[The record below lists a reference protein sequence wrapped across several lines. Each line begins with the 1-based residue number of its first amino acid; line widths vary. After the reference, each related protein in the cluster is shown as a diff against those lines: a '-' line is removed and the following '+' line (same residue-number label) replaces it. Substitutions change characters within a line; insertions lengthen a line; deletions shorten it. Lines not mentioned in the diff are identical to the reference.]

1 MPPKDIAKGLKIS
14 QLSVRKMIKRK
25 GIKHLKRLKTPYINY
40 ATQKGHLED
49 AGCLL
54 EKFEAS
60 PQMIERV
67 IFQDEFKFESE
78 FLLQISINS
87 QNDRVYFKGQKKM
100 LLIKNLSHQTNRQ
113 SVRVML
119 SLLCYV
125 LV

>member
-1 MPPKDIAKGLKIS
+1 M
-14 QLSVRKMIKRK
+14 
-25 GIKHLKRLKTPYINY
+25 
-40 ATQKGHLED
+40 ED

-67 IFQDEFKFESE
+67 IFQDAFKFESE

-119 SLLCYV
+119 SLL
-125 LV
+125 

>member
-1 MPPKDIAKGLKIS
+1 
-14 QLSVRKMIKRK
+14 
-25 GIKHLKRLKTPYINY
+25 
-40 ATQKGHLED
+40 
-49 AGCLL
+49 
-54 EKFEAS
+54 
-60 PQMIERV
+60 MIERA

-119 SLLCYV
+119 SLL
-125 LV
+125 